1 LLLGVLAD
9 GTPARAQGYGPDG
22 LSICAFTNSGGKA
35 VRAVIGPC
43 RPLND
48 QTMRS
53 FDLSASQT
61 AIVATLPSLVANPVV
76 ELPPRAANTSLA
88 AARPFADVG
97 ALSDYWFP
105 DPADPGNVAVGLHPL
120 YMKEDESPRLT
131 QMTYAVDGVEGHF
144 TVLWNRALMSP
155 RR

>member
-1 LLLGVLAD
+1 M
-9 GTPARAQGYGPDG
+9 PAAERPNHAELWPVRQPDRDR
-22 LSICAFTNSGGKA
+22 C
-35 VRAVIGPC
+35 
-43 RPLND
+43 D
-48 QTMRS
+48 
-53 FDLSASQT
+53 
-61 AIVATLPSLVANPVV
+61 ATEPRANPVV

-105 DPADPGNVAVGLHPL
+105 DPADPGNVAVGLHQL

-131 QMTYAVDGVEGHF
+131 QMSYAVDGAEGHF